1 MSRRAI
7 VVLSLLAVLAMA
19 AGVAAGIVFAHRGAK
34 PVAAEQAVT
43 PPAATVPD
51 STAPASPTSTATGPS
66 TTTSTGAATLTLR
79 ARVAQRLED
88 GLLVRW
94 DASAPVDAVLTWG
107 FGTPAGHQLQLPGGT
122 DHGTAKLPLP
132 TTTQPVTFRVA
143 GTTAD
148 GRSASSAPASGRRL
162 VRRVTLRVASLT
174 LDIPAGTGGVSTSF
188 LGTTYTFGPGLKG
201 PTAAAQPY
209 AFPAKPLTIGTD
221 SDPLALEFFHQPPS
235 GALRT
240 GQTSVGVDFPEPG
253 RTITLQRDASAV
265 GVTAHLQLR
274 VTVTIS

>member
-34 PVAAEQAVT
+34 PVAAEQPVT

-51 STAPASPTSTATGPS
+51 STAPATSTSTTTGPS
-66 TTTSTGAATLTLR
+66 TSSSTHAALHLR
-79 ARVAQRLED
+79 ARVAQPLED

-94 DASAPVDAVLTWG
+94 DASEPVDAVLSWG
-107 FGTPAGHQLQLPGGT
+107 FGTPAGHQLQLPGGA
-122 DHGTAKLPLP
+122 DHGTAKLSLP
-132 TTTQPVTFRVA
+132 KTTQSVTYQVVGR
-143 GTTAD
+143 TAD
-148 GRSASSAPASGRRL
+148 GRSAGSAPASGRRL

-174 LDIPAGTGGVSTSF
+174 LDITGGTGGVSTSF
-188 LGTTYTFGPGLKG
+188 LGTTYTFGPGLAG

-221 SDPLALEFFHQPPS
+221 SAPLALQFFHKPPS
-235 GALRT
+235 SPLRT

-253 RTITLQRDASAV
+253 RTITLRRDASAV